1 MKTISITGLDGCG
14 KSTQAELLA
23 KKLPNSRIVSVW
35 DIIKRPEFQSWTI
48 YQQPPDVENYVM
60 HLHPVSRTL
69 FIFHT
74 FNEAYQKAVNSDA
87 DYLIFDG
94 NWYKYWAI
102 EKAMGSAKE
111 LGDFFKRLYPEPDIS
126 IYLKLDIDEIVRRKN
141 NISVYEGGLSDDK
154 TQKFKAI
161 QSQAMK
167 ILENLLPEKTFVI
180 DAKNNIENIHQ
191 NIMHHIENQF
201 NEN

>member
-23 KKLPNSRIVSVW
+23 KKLPNTRIVSVW

-48 YQQPPDVENYVM
+48 YQQPPNVENYVM

-102 EKAMGSAKE
+102 EQAMGSAEE
-111 LGDFFKRLYPEPDIS
+111 LGDFFNKLYPKPDIS
-126 IYLKLDIDEIVRRKN
+126 IYLKLDIDEIVRRKK